1 MPAKD
6 VMPSTVRRSSR
17 KAQRTWAKT
26 YDSAVEQ
33 YGEGGRAARVANAS
47 LKHSFQ
53 KVGDHWEPKSEKG
66 PSDEQAARGGVGR
79 RPRATAGGVDANASK
94 KDLLDVAKRLDIHGR
109 YRMTKPELVAAIQEA
124 NQRETRKRQ
133 PSARRR
139 GR

>member
-1 MPAKD
+1 
-6 VMPSTVRRSSR
+6 MPSTVRRSPK

-33 YGEGGRAARVANAS
+33 YGEGSRAARVANAS

-53 KVGDHWEPKSEKG
+53 KVGDHWEPKRDQG
-66 PSDEQAARGGVGR
+66 PSDEQAAHGGVGR
-79 RPRATAGGVDANASK
+79 RPRPTAGGVDANASK
-94 KDLLDVAKRLDIHGR
+94 QDLLDVAKRLEIQGR
-109 YRMTKPELVAAIQEA
+109 HRMNKPELVEAIQKA
-124 NQRETRKRQ
+124 NRRETRRHQ